1 MKIMTTLTLAA
12 ALCTAAGSLSAQQGG
27 SHPVNHPRHETQAQ
41 LAREARVTERAA
53 RATALARVPGGRV
66 KSAELE
72 REHGKLIYSFDIQVA
87 GRSGIDEVNVDAMT
101 GAVIAKQ
108 HEGPAEERAEARAE
122 RREKAA
128 AAKRP

>member
-1 MKIMTTLTLAA
+1 MKIMTIALVT
-12 ALCTAAGSLSAQQGG
+12 ALCATAGAASAQQGG
-27 SHPVNHPRHETQAQ
+27 TQPAHHPRHETQAQ
-41 LAREARVTERAA
+41 LARQARVTEAAA
-53 RATALARVPGGRV
+53 RATALALVPNGRV

-87 GRSGIDEVNVDAMT
+87 GRRGIDEVNVDALT

-128 AAKRP
+128 APKRP